1 MKTKFNIGGLNMYS
15 SYGELCTEVY
25 DISKPLG
32 HSFGDV
38 EFYTQRLIHS
48 KGKVLEAGCGSGRVL
63 IPLLEAGINVD
74 GLDNSTEMLSSCRK
88 RCEERELNPILFEGT
103 MQDFKVDE
111 KYEAIIVPSGSFL
124 LLESREDSIKALQ
137 HFYDHLKP
145 GGKLIIDTFLQTDLN
160 TNKIATSTWN
170 TAKGEVITLEEKRI
184 EVNFLEQRMVSLL
197 KYEKWLEGDL
207 LKTELQRFPLRWYG
221 IEEFKLMLEK
231 VGFKEITISADYK
244 YNQAPTN
251 DQQMLTYE
259 AIK

>member
-32 HSFGDV
+32 YSFGDV

-74 GLDNSTEMLSSCRK
+74 GLDNSTE
-88 RCEERELNPILFEGT
+88 I
-103 MQDFKVDE
+103 
-111 KYEAIIVPSGSFL
+111 
-124 LLESREDSIKALQ
+124 
-137 HFYDHLKP
+137 
-145 GGKLIIDTFLQTDLN
+145 
-160 TNKIATSTWN
+160 
-170 TAKGEVITLEEKRI
+170 
-184 EVNFLEQRMVSLL
+184 
-197 KYEKWLEGDL
+197 
-207 LKTELQRFPLRWYG
+207 
-221 IEEFKLMLEK
+221 LMLEK
-231 VGFKEITISADYK
+231 VGFKDIVISADYK

-251 DQQMLTYE
+251 DHQMLTYE